1 MPSTTDLAHRPSR
14 TLRTAAL
21 AWTAFASLCSC
32 AALWLSCGAGTRQTL
47 LPHGGHEPP
56 EIQDACNRAEL
67 RCSGCHPLDR
77 VVNYQ
82 HRGQASWEQQVR
94 RMRLKPAS
102 GITVA
107 EADLIVKC
115 LVYVDTLRPSV
126 AIDPAAA
133 KRPAA
138 VRRPTP

>member
-1 MPSTTDLAHRPSR
+1 MPSTTDFASGLGPGLAPGRSR
-14 TLRTAAL
+14 ALRTAAI
-21 AWTAFASLCSC
+21 AWIAFAALCSC
-32 AALWLSCGAGTRQTL
+32 AALWLACGAGPRQTL
-47 LPHGGHEPP
+47 LPHGGQDPP

-77 VVNYQ
+77 VVRYQ
-82 HRGQASWEQQVR
+82 HRGQTSWEQQVR

-115 LVYVDTLRPSV
+115 LVYVDALRPDV
-126 AIDPAAA
+126 A
-133 KRPAA
+133 
-138 VRRPTP
+138 RRRAPP